1 MLPLLQ
7 LLLLL
12 ATISPSWQVG
22 NATLTYLTK
31 AGCEALINDS
41 SLCECQDQDIKCE
54 TLQVNSDSEKL
65 YSISCHIFDARGFGY
80 IPPLNVGKI
89 GSLTIQNCAIPDA
102 KSIPNLISQL
112 GITNYTEL
120 EVFNFFDP
128 KKTDRAEVLQQH
140 YTNLPGLSKLTI
152 LGFKSTLPTNF
163 FQNVFELKHLSL
175 KGYSDLPATIL
186 HPLANLTKLNI
197 VVKNIHKV
205 ASQIFA
211 KQSKLKQLVI
221 DCDVKNSS
229 VEMSA
234 FASDE
239 LWHMTELQSFELFN
253 CGDNVPTDLFWK
265 SEHLAYIGIRS
276 NISYLHKDFLQ
287 AQKRLLTLRLERNN
301 IARLPDQLFYYTP
314 MLLEIHLAFNN
325 LDRIQA
331 GLFSKLK
338 QLQVLNLEHNPITT
352 IAPTAFNTLSS
363 HIYVGQLYPKAETA
377 DWARSTNATI
387 CEEEY
392 IYGVCIY
399 CKRDEYIDHFAD
411 KENCNKPTL
420 KAKEIL
426 AKKAL
431 EIQLNLSSTEHRK
444 VPQEDYSED

>member
-1 MLPLLQ
+1 MLPPLLVLL

-12 ATISPSWQVG
+12 ALACPSWQEG
-22 NATLTYLTK
+22 NATLSYLTK
-31 AGCEALINDS
+31 AGCEALIKDL
-41 SLCECQDQDIKCE
+41 SLCDCQDQDIKCE
-54 TLQVNSDSEKL
+54 TLQVNSDREKL
-65 YSISCHIFDARGFGY
+65 YSVSCRLFDARGFGY
-80 IPPLNVGKI
+80 IPPLRVGKI
-89 GSLTIQNCAIPDA
+89 GALTIQNCAIPDA
-102 KSIPNLISQL
+102 RSIPDLITQL

-128 KKTDRAEVLQQH
+128 KKNDRGEVLQQR
-140 YTNLPGLSKLTI
+140 YTNLPGLAKLTI
-152 LGFKSTLPTNF
+152 LGFKSALPKDF
-163 FQNVFELKHLSL
+163 FQNVFELRQLSL

-186 HPLANLTKLNI
+186 HPLARLTKLNI

-205 ASQIFA
+205 AGQIFA
-211 KQSKLKQLVI
+211 KQALLKQLVI

-239 LWHMTELQSFELFN
+239 LWHMAQLQSFELFN
-253 CGDNVPTDLFWK
+253 CGDNVPTELFWK

-276 NISYLHKDFLQ
+276 NISYLHRDFLQ
-287 AQKRLLTLRLERNN
+287 AQRRLLTLRLERNN
-301 IARLPDQLFYYTP
+301 IARLPDQLFHHTP

-331 GLFSKLK
+331 GLFDRLK

-352 IAPTAFNTLSS
+352 IAPTAFGTLSS
-363 HIYVGQLYPKAETA
+363 HIYVGKLFPLVATA
-377 DWARSTNATI
+377 DWARSSNATI

-399 CKRDEYIDHFAD
+399 CKRDEYADHFAD
-411 KENCNKPTL
+411 HETCNKATP
-420 KAKEIL
+420 KAKDIL
-426 AKKAL
+426 AKKAY
-431 EIQLNLSSTEHRK
+431 EIQLNISSRA
-444 VPQEDYSED
+444 PQEDYSVD